1 MRRHGVYFGWV
12 AHREV
17 SPLMSVSFVSAHRFV
32 TRALE
37 LEKQVTTQTK
47 RIEELEE
54 MGTEAKREA
63 AA

>member
-1 MRRHGVYFGWV
+1 
-12 AHREV
+12 
-17 SPLMSVSFVSAHRFV
+17 MSVSFVSAHRFV